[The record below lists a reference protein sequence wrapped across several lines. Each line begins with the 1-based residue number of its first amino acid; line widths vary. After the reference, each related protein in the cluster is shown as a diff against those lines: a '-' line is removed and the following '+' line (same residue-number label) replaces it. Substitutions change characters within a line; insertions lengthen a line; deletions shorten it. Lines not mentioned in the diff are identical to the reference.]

1 MADRGRTTTAMKVLG
16 YVRVSTEEQA
26 ELGVSLEAQQAKL
39 TAYAGLY
46 DLGCEFIG
54 TENWERS

>member
-1 MADRGRTTTAMKVLG
+1 LG

-46 DLGCEFIG
+46 DLGCEYHWNGKLG
-54 TENWERS
+54 TVITLS